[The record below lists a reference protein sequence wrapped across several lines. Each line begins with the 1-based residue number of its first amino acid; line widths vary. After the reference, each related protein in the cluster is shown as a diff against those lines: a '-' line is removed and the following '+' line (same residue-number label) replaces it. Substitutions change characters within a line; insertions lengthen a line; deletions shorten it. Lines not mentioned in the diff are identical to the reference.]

1 MTGPGTWSDRDLACL
16 VSLAHLDGIGPA
28 TLLRCVREDGP
39 AVAWDAMVSGRA
51 GRVGAFRDLVAR
63 QGVGVLGAL
72 RQAAS
77 GRDPGRDL
85 AAQQAGGRHVLV
97 IDGPG
102 YPERLA
108 QDPAPPAVLFAAGSP
123 VAFEAPAVAIVGT
136 RNATRAGRDLAV
148 ELGGDLARA
157 GVSVVSGLALGIDGA
172 AHRGALAAGPG
183 SGLVIGVVGGGLDVV
198 YPRRHADLYR
208 DVSGRGL
215 LVTEVP
221 LGLRPLPWRF
231 PARNRIIAGLA
242 DAVIV
247 VESRATGGSMLTA
260 GEALERGVPVLA
272 VPGHPTVPAAA
283 GTNELLFDGAA
294 IVRDAADVLG
304 VIGLDAAEAAAR
316 PGDTREPVPD
326 LVPLWRLL
334 GAEVLALAEVVERSG
349 TPLEQVSTDLARLE
363 VEGWVVRRDGW
374 YEACRPDGRPR

>member
-1 MTGPGTWSDRDLACL
+1 MTGPGSDRDLACL

-39 AVAWDAMVSGRA
+39 AAAWDALVSGRA

-63 QGVGVLGAL
+63 QGVEVLGAL
-72 RQAAS
+72 RRAAS

-85 AAQQAGGRHVLV
+85 AAQQAGGRHVLM

-108 QDPAPPAVLFAAGSP
+108 RDPAPPAVLFAAGSP
-123 VAFEAPAVAIVGT
+123 AAFEAPAVAIVGT

-183 SGLVIGVVGGGLDVV
+183 CGLVIGVVGGGLDVV
-198 YPRRHADLYR
+198 YPRRHGDLYR
-208 DVSGRGL
+208 DVAGRGL

-283 GTNELLFDGAA
+283 GTNELLFDGAT

-304 VIGLDAAEAAAR
+304 VIGLDAAGDAAR
-316 PGDTREPVPD
+316 PGDTREPGPD
-326 LVPLWRLL
+326 LVSLWRLL
-334 GAEVLALAEVVERSG
+334 GAEVLALAEVVQRSG

>member
-1 MTGPGTWSDRDLACL
+1 
-16 VSLAHLDGIGPA
+16 
-28 TLLRCVREDGP
+28 
-39 AVAWDAMVSGRA
+39 
-51 GRVGAFRDLVAR
+51 
-63 QGVGVLGAL
+63 
-72 RQAAS
+72 
-77 GRDPGRDL
+77 
-85 AAQQAGGRHVLV
+85 
-97 IDGPG
+97 
-102 YPERLA
+102 
-108 QDPAPPAVLFAAGSP
+108 
-123 VAFEAPAVAIVGT
+123 
-136 RNATRAGRDLAV
+136 
-148 ELGGDLARA
+148 
-157 GVSVVSGLALGIDGA
+157 
-172 AHRGALAAGPG
+172 
-183 SGLVIGVVGGGLDVV
+183 
-198 YPRRHADLYR
+198 
-208 DVSGRGL
+208 
-215 LVTEVP
+215 
-221 LGLRPLPWRF
+221 
-231 PARNRIIAGLA
+231 
-242 DAVIV
+242 
-247 VESRATGGSMLTA
+247 MLTA